1 LKSLIYYL
9 QTAFKNIWLE
19 KWINFLTILSISIGM
34 LILCTFAMVTI
45 NLDSVLKHWSKG
57 FGMVIYLDEKI
68 SKEDESRLKDQL
80 LKDKGFS
87 EIKYIS
93 KDEALKDVRLAMG
106 EDAIILD
113 EIKENPLPSSFE
125 LKFKSEMLE
134 PAIVEQKAAEIKQ
147 MNGVAEVQ
155 YGEKWLSSLNKISE
169 TMQTGAVIL
178 GLAIFLAVTFIS
190 YSTIKIFFYRR
201 KDEVDTQK
209 LLGATKS
216 FIKMPFLIEGL
227 FIGTMGGI
235 LSSVTIYGAYSFT
248 MLRITEFLPS
258 IKLIMAALP
267 LEAYFMIPIAG
278 ALMSMIGSFIAIG
291 KIRY

>member
-1 LKSLIYYL
+1 MKGFTYYL

-19 KWINFLTILSISIGM
+19 KWINFLTVLSISIGI
-34 LILCTFAMVTI
+34 LILGAFAMVTL

-68 SKEDESRLKDQL
+68 SQEDESQLHAQL

-93 KDEALKDVRLAMG
+93 KDQALNDVRETLG

-134 PAIVEQKAAEIKQ
+134 PAIVEQKATEIRQ

-155 YGEKWLSSLNKISE
+155 YGEQWLSSLNKISK
-169 TMQTGAVIL
+169 TMQTGVIVL
-178 GLAIFLAVTFIS
+178 GIAIFLAVTFIS

-201 KDEVDTQK
+201 KEEVETLK

-216 FIKMPFLIEGL
+216 FIKLPFLIEGI

-235 LSSVTIYGAYSFT
+235 LSSLTIYGAYSFT
-248 MLRITEFLPS
+248 LLRVTEFLPS

-267 LEAYFMIPIAG
+267 FQAYLLIPLAG
-278 ALMSMIGSFIAIG
+278 AFMSLIGSFVAIG